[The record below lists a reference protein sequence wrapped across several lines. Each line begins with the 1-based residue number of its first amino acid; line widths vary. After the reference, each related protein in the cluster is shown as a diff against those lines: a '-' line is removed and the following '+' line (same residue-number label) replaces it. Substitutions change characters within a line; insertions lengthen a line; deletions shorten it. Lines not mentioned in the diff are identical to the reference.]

1 MVLAN
6 TRERYLPW
14 ILPWLAPL
22 VVTLIAWSLS
32 PVLPKTNFSM
42 LYLGGVLLTAVTTRV
57 KPALICALLSFL
69 AYNFF
74 HTEPHFTFFM
84 VQREDILTVSLLV
97 LVAVVTGH
105 LAARLREKV
114 IALEDSSRWN
124 QQQMLLAQELFTCIN
139 CPSVVKAL
147 AQHLAQSLD
156 FVSQEYFQDSDEL
169 PGLISQYQLESADI
183 AHSAAEVVIREYE
196 AQLLVAFNSHGH
208 CMGLLKVTLTAPLTT
223 WQRFGLDGFIGL
235 ARLAWSRVVVSQT
248 LQQEIT
254 VKEREQLRSA
264 LLSSI
269 SHDLRTPLAT
279 MIGSVS
285 SLIELK
291 DALDPSQ
298 QDELLHNTLSEAQ
311 RLNRYIQKLLDM
323 TRLGHGELTL
333 DRDWVGLDDIL
344 SVVIK
349 RSKPLLQEVTVNID
363 LQPEMPLL
371 YVHPAL
377 IEQALFNVLENAIRF
392 APAGSAIAIS
402 AFAEATQLH
411 IDIHDEGPGIPP
423 ESWDSIFD
431 MFFTMA
437 HGDQYPA
444 GTGLGLAICQGILG
458 AHGGGAVVL
467 ESGPAFGTTLR
478 LSLPLS
484 ETQLPS
490 KSDEDDTYTGN

>member
-1 MVLAN
+1 MGLPN
-6 TRERYLPW
+6 IRERCLVW
-14 ILPWLAPL
+14 TMPWLAPL
-22 VVTLIAWSLS
+22 IATLISWVLS
-32 PVLPKTNFSM
+32 PVLPKANYAM
-42 LYLGGVLLTAVTTRV
+42 IYLAGVLLTAVTTRV
-57 KPALICALLSFL
+57 KPALVCAVLSFL
-69 AYNFF
+69 TYNFF

-84 VQREDILTVSLLV
+84 VHQEDILTVTLLIF
-97 LVAVVTGH
+97 VAVVTGH

-124 QQQMLLAQELFTCIN
+124 QQQMLLAQELSACVN
-139 CPSVVKAL
+139 GPSVMKTL
-147 AQHLAQSLD
+147 AQHLTQCFS
-156 FVSQEYFQDSDEL
+156 FTTQTYYPGSDEL
-169 PGLISQYQLESADI
+169 TSLTAKYGLSSPHI
-183 AHSAAEVVIREYE
+183 ASAATEVIFKEDKARV
-196 AQLLVAFNSHGH
+196 LVAFNSHRG
-208 CMGLLKVTLTAPLTT
+208 CMGLLKIESDAPLTSL
-223 WQRFGLDGFIGL
+223 QRSGLDGFIGL
-235 ARLAWSRVVVSQT
+235 ARLAWSRVVLSET

-285 SLIELK
+285 SLIELR
-291 DALDPSQ
+291 DALDQAQ
-298 QDELLHNTLSEAQ
+298 QDELLQNTLSEAQ

-349 RSKPLLQEVTVNID
+349 RSKPLLQDVTVDIS
-363 LQPEMPLL
+363 LPPEMPLL

-392 APAGSAIAIS
+392 APPGTAITVS
-402 AFAEATQLH
+402 AFTADTQLH

-458 AHGGGAVVL
+458 AHGGSASVF
-467 ESGPAFGTTLR
+467 ESDSTSGTTLR
-478 LSLPLS
+478 LSLPLP
-484 ETQLPS
+484 ETQLSS
-490 KSDEDDTYTGN
+490 KSDDDDTYTGD